1 MSPINALWSLLA
13 GVGLALVTG
22 AGYFV
27 FRGPFLG
34 GEALAAGPT
43 LVAVG
48 VFIVGL
54 IVLALGGSKLA
65 YSLAG

>member
-1 MSPINALWSLLA
+1 MSPINALWSLLTA
-13 GVGLALVTG
+13 VGLVLLVS

-34 GEALAAGPT
+34 GET
-43 LVAVG
+43 LSTAPMMVAVG
-48 VFIVGL
+48 VFLVGL
-54 IVLALGGSKLA
+54 LVLALGASKLA